1 MTDENLVN
9 LDANQQPAEVDNS
22 VPQVE
27 GQSFEQQPQEKL
39 LTQSQVNSIVK
50 AQTSKAYQKGLES
63 ATQQSTANHEH
74 RPQPSQIDIDKI
86 VSEKVQD
93 SIEKYEKNQRDA
105 AIVQQQQALLN
116 RVNSDINK
124 KLETVKGESEDAKKA
139 LDAVDN
145 FNSYNFTRYY
155 ASKFDNGG
163 EILSYL
169 ANNLDKAANL
179 EMLGRNVPDELVLDQ
194 AFKKISDS
202 ISKNKQAKN
211 APKAPTPIR
220 QIESDRQDG
229 YGGNGEMSVR
239 DWQKILTV

>member
-1 MTDENLVN
+1 MAQLWYDFVLYIYGIFLQILIWFLLIYLKLV
-9 LDANQQPAEVDNS
+9 LAAAQP
-22 VPQVE
+22 
-27 GQSFEQQPQEKL
+27 
-39 LTQSQVNSIVK
+39 
-50 AQTSKAYQKGLES
+50 
-63 ATQQSTANHEH
+63 
-74 RPQPSQIDIDKI
+74 
-86 VSEKVQD
+86 
-93 SIEKYEKNQRDA
+93 
-105 AIVQQQQALLN
+105 
-116 RVNSDINK
+116 
-124 KLETVKGESEDAKKA
+124 
-139 LDAVDN
+139 
-145 FNSYNFTRYY
+145 
-155 ASKFDNGG
+155 
-163 EILSYL
+163 